1 MGYSEG
7 IVIHVAL
14 GVDGQSS
21 FDGIS
26 PSMGSRYKPD
36 SQYSHAA
43 YFSNLIYY
51 DINFGP
57 NEAASNNNVGY
68 CTYAINCFG
77 YKLRQFLD
85 HLLLIIF
92 FLEDLEEIVSKLVK
106 CKFFVTDIV

>member
-1 MGYSEG
+1 MGYSKG

-57 NEAASNNNVGY
+57 NEAASNNN
-68 CTYAINCFG
+68 
-77 YKLRQFLD
+77 
-85 HLLLIIF
+85 
-92 FLEDLEEIVSKLVK
+92 EDTVHMPLIVS
-106 CKFFVTDIV
+106 VTNCNGFWT